1 MKKRIQLIPTGT
13 VNQMF
18 LIKNEIIQIIK
29 GIVKDNPIKEANIA
43 IFENNT
49 GEPLIIKDVYL
60 DSLENTL
67 SIRTAN
73 NERKVIENVLEE
85 GSEDM
90 ESIILNLSE
99 LTKIISFVEN
109 KINAQEEAKET
120 ISKIANEF
128 GIEVITIK

>member
-1 MKKRIQLIPTGT
+1 MKKRIQLIPIGT

-18 LIKNEIIQIIK
+18 LIKNEVIQIIK
-29 GIVKDNPIKEANIA
+29 EIVKDNPIKEANIA

-128 GIEVITIK
+128 GLEVTIK

>member
-18 LIKNEIIQIIK
+18 LIKNEVIQIIK
-29 GIVKDNPIKEANIA
+29 EIVKDNPIKEANIA

-128 GIEVITIK
+128 GLEVTIK

>member
-67 SIRTAN
+67 SIRTVN

-128 GIEVITIK
+128 GLEVTIK

>member
-18 LIKNEIIQIIK
+18 LIKNEVIQIIK

-73 NERKVIENVLEE
+73 NERRVIENVLEE

-109 KINAQEEAKET
+109 QINAQEEAKET
-120 ISKIANEF
+120 ISRIANEF
-128 GIEVITIK
+128 GLEVTIK

>member
-1 MKKRIQLIPTGT
+1 MTKFQIIPQGT

-18 LIKNEIIQIIK
+18 LIKNEVIQIIK

-49 GEPLIIKDVYL
+49 GEPSIIKDVYL

>member
-18 LIKNEIIQIIK
+18 LIKNEVIQIIK

-67 SIRTAN
+67 SIRTDN

-99 LTKIISFVEN
+99 LIKIISFVEN

-120 ISKIANEF
+120 ISKIANKF
-128 GIEVITIK
+128 GLEVTIK

>member
-18 LIKNEIIQIIK
+18 LIKNEVIQIIK

-67 SIRTAN
+67 SIRTSN

-128 GIEVITIK
+128 GLEVTIK

>member
-18 LIKNEIIQIIK
+18 LIKNEVIQIIK

-43 IFENNT
+43 IFESNT

-60 DSLENTL
+60 DALENTL

-109 KINAQEEAKET
+109 QINAQEKAKET
-120 ISKIANEF
+120 ISRIANEF
-128 GIEVITIK
+128 GLEVTIK

>member
-1 MKKRIQLIPTGT
+1 MKKRIQLIPAGT

-18 LIKNEIIQIIK
+18 GIKNEVIQIIK

-43 IFENNT
+43 IFESNT

-60 DSLENTL
+60 DALENTL
-67 SIRTAN
+67 SIRTAD

-109 KINAQEEAKET
+109 QINTQEEAKET
-120 ISKIANEF
+120 INRIANEL
-128 GIEVITIK
+128 GLEVTIK

>member
-18 LIKNEIIQIIK
+18 LIKNEVIQIIK

-43 IFENNT
+43 IFESNT

-60 DSLENTL
+60 DALENTL

-90 ESIILNLSE
+90 ESIILSLSE

-109 KINAQEEAKET
+109 QINAQEKAKET
-120 ISKIANEF
+120 ISRIANEF
-128 GIEVITIK
+128 GLEVTIK

>member
-1 MKKRIQLIPTGT
+1 MKKRIQLIPAGT

-18 LIKNEIIQIIK
+18 EIKNEVIQIIK

-43 IFENNT
+43 IFESHT

-60 DSLENTL
+60 DALENTL

-109 KINAQEEAKET
+109 QINAQEEAKET
-120 ISKIANEF
+120 ISRIANEF
-128 GIEVITIK
+128 GLEVTIK

>member
-18 LIKNEIIQIIK
+18 LIKNEVIQIIK

-128 GIEVITIK
+128 GLEVTIK

>member
-1 MKKRIQLIPTGT
+1 MTKFQIIPQGT

-18 LIKNEIIQIIK
+18 LIKNEVIQIIK

>member
-18 LIKNEIIQIIK
+18 LIKNEVIQIIK

-109 KINAQEEAKET
+109 QINTQEEAKET
-120 ISKIANEF
+120 INRIANEL
-128 GIEVITIK
+128 GLEVTIK

>member
-67 SIRTAN
+67 SIRTTN

-109 KINAQEEAKET
+109 QINAKEDAKEA

-128 GIEVITIK
+128 GLEVTIK

>member
-67 SIRTAN
+67 SIRTVN

-90 ESIILNLSE
+90 ESIILSLSE

-109 KINAQEEAKET
+109 KINAQAEAKET

-128 GIEVITIK
+128 GLEVTIK

>member
-1 MKKRIQLIPTGT
+1 MKKRIQLIPAGT

-18 LIKNEIIQIIK
+18 GIKNEVIQIIK

-49 GEPLIIKDVYL
+49 GKPLIIKDVYL

-73 NERKVIENVLEE
+73 NERKVIENALEE

-90 ESIILNLSE
+90 ESIVLNLSE

-109 KINAQEEAKET
+109 QINAQEEAKET
-120 ISKIANEF
+120 ISRIANEF
-128 GIEVITIK
+128 GLEVTIK

>member
-1 MKKRIQLIPTGT
+1 MKKRIQLIPAGT

-18 LIKNEIIQIIK
+18 EIKNEVIQIIK

-43 IFENNT
+43 IFESNT

-60 DSLENTL
+60 DALENTL

-109 KINAQEEAKET
+109 QINAQEEAKET
-120 ISKIANEF
+120 ISRIANEF
-128 GIEVITIK
+128 GLEVTIK

>member
-18 LIKNEIIQIIK
+18 LIKNEVIQIIK

-67 SIRTAN
+67 SIRTVN

-109 KINAQEEAKET
+109 QINAKEEAKET

-128 GIEVITIK
+128 GLEVTIK

>member
-67 SIRTAN
+67 SIRTDN

-109 KINAQEEAKET
+109 QINAKEDAKEA

-128 GIEVITIK
+128 GLEVTIK

>member
-1 MKKRIQLIPTGT
+1 MKKRIQLIPAGT

-18 LIKNEIIQIIK
+18 LIKNEVIQIIK

-120 ISKIANEF
+120 INRIANEL
-128 GIEVITIK
+128 GLEVTIK

>member
-109 KINAQEEAKET
+109 QINAQEEAKET
-120 ISKIANEF
+120 ISRIANEF
-128 GIEVITIK
+128 GLEVTIK

>member
-128 GIEVITIK
+128 GLEVTIK

>member
-1 MKKRIQLIPTGT
+1 MTKFQIIPQGT

-18 LIKNEIIQIIK
+18 LIKNEVIQIIK

-128 GIEVITIK
+128 GLEVTIK

>member
-18 LIKNEIIQIIK
+18 LIKNEVIQIIK

-67 SIRTAN
+67 SIRTVN

-109 KINAQEEAKET
+109 QINAQEEAKET
-120 ISKIANEF
+120 ISRIANEF
-128 GIEVITIK
+128 GLEVTIK

>member
-29 GIVKDNPIKEANIA
+29 GIVKDNPIKEANIT

-109 KINAQEEAKET
+109 QINAKEDAKEA

-128 GIEVITIK
+128 GLEVTIK

>member
-18 LIKNEIIQIIK
+18 LIKNEVIQIIK

-120 ISKIANEF
+120 ISRIANEF
-128 GIEVITIK
+128 GLEITIK

>member
-18 LIKNEIIQIIK
+18 LIKNEVIQIIK

-43 IFENNT
+43 IFESNT

-60 DSLENTL
+60 DALENTL

-109 KINAQEEAKET
+109 QINTQEEAKET
-120 ISKIANEF
+120 INRIANEL
-128 GIEVITIK
+128 GLEVTIK

>member
-109 KINAQEEAKET
+109 QINAKEDAKEA

-128 GIEVITIK
+128 GLEVTIK

>member
-1 MKKRIQLIPTGT
+1 MKKRIKLIPTGT

-18 LIKNEIIQIIK
+18 LIKNEVIQIIK

-128 GIEVITIK
+128 GLEVTIK

>member
-1 MKKRIQLIPTGT
+1 MKKRIQLIPAGT

-18 LIKNEIIQIIK
+18 GIKNEVIQIIK

-43 IFENNT
+43 IFESNT

-60 DSLENTL
+60 DALENTL

-128 GIEVITIK
+128 GLEVTIK

>member
-1 MKKRIQLIPTGT
+1 MKKRIQLIPAGT

-18 LIKNEIIQIIK
+18 GIKNEVIQIIK

-43 IFENNT
+43 IFESNT

-60 DSLENTL
+60 DALENTL

-109 KINAQEEAKET
+109 QINAQEEAKET

-128 GIEVITIK
+128 GLEVTIK

>member
-1 MKKRIQLIPTGT
+1 MKKRIQLIPKGT

-109 KINAQEEAKET
+109 KINAKEDAKET

-128 GIEVITIK
+128 GLEVTIK